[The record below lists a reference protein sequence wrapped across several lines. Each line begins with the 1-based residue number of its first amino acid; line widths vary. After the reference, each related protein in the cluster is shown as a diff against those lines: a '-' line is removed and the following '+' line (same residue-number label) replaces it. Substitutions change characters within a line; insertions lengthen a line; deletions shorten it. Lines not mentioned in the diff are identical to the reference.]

1 MMRFGACS
9 STECNY
15 SHNMEFWSDKGISK
29 EAVEQK
35 AREIAAD
42 KANGS
47 RAGSNGAQLEQSPS
61 GTHQDARSRSGSR
74 ESS

>member
-1 MMRFGACS
+1 MMRFGSCS
-9 STECNY
+9 NSDCNY

-35 AREIAAD
+35 ARELAAE

-47 RAGSNGAQLEQSPS
+47 RAGNNSAQLARSPS